1 MSTRPASANRARRT
15 PRGSATATTDA
26 RSGWRRAHRAYPGTV
41 RTCPDDDHRNRCY
54 ISNPSPQ
61 AGPITSG
68 YRIGNRCR
76 PAARRPAWPVVRAGN
91 RRWARRAFSMDPIPA
106 SVMPSVTLAL
116 SNPGLRAV
124 STPAPGSK

>member
-68 YRIGNRCR
+68 YRIGNRCHTSSA
-76 PAARRPAWPVVRAGN
+76 PARLASSASRKPPMGPGVRSPWTHTGQRDAIGHSCVVKSGVTSSQYSSAGQ
-91 RRWARRAFSMDPIPA
+91 
-106 SVMPSVTLAL
+106 
-116 SNPGLRAV
+116 
-124 STPAPGSK
+124 

>member
-68 YRIGNRCR
+68 YRIGNRCHTSSA
-76 PAARRPAWPVVRAGN
+76 PARLASSASRKPPMGPACVLHG
-91 RRWARRAFSMDPIPA
+91 PIPA

-124 STPAPGSK
+124 SIPAPGSK